1 MRPRAVGGFEPDD
14 KDQAVLVELWHLS
27 RTALSG
33 STADR
38 SARIAWIVDAFMR
51 EHGTEPNVGRKWIYV
66 WCVDNLGTLTLD
78 FTKPPRRRARF

>member
-14 KDQAVLVELWHLS
+14 KDQAVLVALWHLS

-33 STADR
+33 KPCGHSDR
-38 SARIAWIVDAFMR
+38 ITWIVDAFLR

-66 WCVDNLGTLTLD
+66 WCTDNLGQLTQRHL
-78 FTKPPRRRARF
+78 